1 MVDGMLVARAA
12 RNAGLLRRLNV
23 VVFQIVRTL
32 GDHLDLVRA
41 SHTVVSDG
49 SVSGS
54 ADSGGVA

>member
-1 MVDGMLVARAA
+1 MLVARAA
-12 RNAGLLRRLNV
+12 CNAALLRRLNV

-49 SVSGS
+49 SVSGN

>member
-12 RNAGLLRRLNV
+12 RNAALLRRLNV
-23 VVFQIVRTL
+23 VVLQIVRTL